1 MVGDIMKYYK
11 IANRTSKIIGL
22 EAFVFASFIGI
33 CFLINALIVYIPEVP
48 TKPGIN
54 FILAAVKVGL
64 GLLFVGIWLV
74 IWYIITKRLMK
85 TEKKTKSEKSS
96 AS

>member
-1 MVGDIMKYYK
+1 MRYYK
-11 IANRTSKIIGL
+11 ITNRISKIIGL

-33 CFLINALIVYIPEVP
+33 CFLINALIVNIPAVP

-54 FILAAVKVGL
+54 FLLAALKVGL
-64 GLLFVGIWLV
+64 SFLFVGIWLV

-85 TEKKTKSEKSS
+85 TKKKTKSEKSS

>member
-1 MVGDIMKYYK
+1 MRYNK
-11 IANRTSKIIGL
+11 IVSRISKVIGL

-33 CFLINALIVYIPEVP
+33 CFIINAFIVIIPEVP

-54 FILAAVKVGL
+54 FLLAAIKVGL
-64 GLLFVGIWLV
+64 GLLFVGIWLFV
-74 IWYIITKRLMK
+74 WYIITKRLMK

-96 AS
+96 AA

>member
-1 MVGDIMKYYK
+1 MKYYK
-11 IANRTSKIIGL
+11 ITNRISKIIGL

-48 TKPGIN
+48 SKPGIN
-54 FILAAVKVGL
+54 FLLATIKVGL

-85 TEKKTKSEKSS
+85 TEKKTEDEKSNIS
-96 AS
+96 